1 MADRDEN
8 ITTRFK
14 ADITNLKAGITEAN
28 RHIKLANAEFKAAAS
43 GMDDWTKSADGIS
56 AKLESLDTVMS
67 EQKKVLSNLEK
78 QYELTVAAQGE
89 NSTAAE
95 NLEIK
100 IANQKATINK
110 TAREIDKFN
119 NELDSL
125 QNAEQDAERA
135 SGDLEDGLND
145 LGDAAEDSKDGF
157 TVMKGA
163 LSDLVSD
170 AIGSAISG
178 VKDFV
183 GQLWEL
189 PEATKEFR
197 SVFGAMQQSASDSV
211 IGVEGAT
218 DAYEQFFAIAGDEG
232 QAAEATSHIAGLV
245 NEQGNL
251 QGALDGVI
259 GAWVEYGDSI
269 TIEGLAEAADETAKT
284 GTVTGQFADALNW
297 AGESEDEFN
306 ERLGKLNS
314 KQERQKLIIETL
326 NQLYGENANK
336 YRENNESLV
345 DANLANLKLL
355 ESQSKL
361 AEAVEPFTALLTNM
375 KAEAL
380 DAITPAI
387 EILSEKLQSVA
398 NFITENIG
406 TLGPIITGVAT
417 SFGVLAAALMI
428 SNIITAVQKAFSLLN
443 LTLLANPFVLIAAAV
458 TGLVA
463 GLVHLWNTNEDF
475 RNAVKGIWEDIKQ
488 TFINALDTI
497 KGAWSTVKD
506 FFANVAEGIKTV
518 FVAIPAWFKQKFSDA
533 KAKIVEAFSDIKEK
547 FNTILEKIKSVFSVD
562 ALKEAGKH
570 LLTGLWNGISNKVA
584 WLKSK
589 VKGVVDKIKGWFTGK
604 DGFDEHSPSKWSEK
618 VSKYV
623 MDGLGKGFVFDMQ
636 PVKKVVE
643 NIKTTV
649 ESSKES
655 ISNMRNTAAGIRS
668 DSSAAQAAGKNVTY
682 NFYQTNNSPKALSR
696 LSIYRQTKNLLAMK
710 GAQ

>member
-1 MADRDEN
+1 
-8 ITTRFK
+8 
-14 ADITNLKAGITEAN
+14 
-28 RHIKLANAEFKAAAS
+28 
-43 GMDDWTKSADGIS
+43 
-56 AKLESLDTVMS
+56 
-67 EQKKVLSNLEK
+67 
-78 QYELTVAAQGE
+78 
-89 NSTAAE
+89 
-95 NLEIK
+95 
-100 IANQKATINK
+100 
-110 TAREIDKFN
+110 
-119 NELDSL
+119 
-125 QNAEQDAERA
+125 
-135 SGDLEDGLND
+135 
-145 LGDAAEDSKDGF
+145 
-157 TVMKGA
+157 
-163 LSDLVSD
+163 
-170 AIGSAISG
+170 
-178 VKDFV
+178 
-183 GQLWEL
+183 
-189 PEATKEFR
+189 
-197 SVFGAMQQSASDSV
+197 
-211 IGVEGAT
+211 
-218 DAYEQFFAIAGDEG
+218 
-232 QAAEATSHIAGLV
+232 
-245 NEQGNL
+245 
-251 QGALDGVI
+251 
-259 GAWVEYGDSI
+259 
-269 TIEGLAEAADETAKT
+269 
-284 GTVTGQFADALNW
+284 
-297 AGESEDEFN
+297 
-306 ERLGKLNS
+306 
-314 KQERQKLIIETL
+314 
-326 NQLYGENANK
+326 
-336 YRENNESLV
+336 
-345 DANLANLKLL
+345 
-355 ESQSKL
+355 
-361 AEAVEPFTALLTNM
+361 
-375 KAEAL
+375 
-380 DAITPAI
+380 
-387 EILSEKLQSVA
+387 
-398 NFITENIG
+398 
-406 TLGPIITGVAT
+406 
-417 SFGVLAAALMI
+417 MI

-547 FNTILEKIKSVFSVD
+547 FNTVLEKIKSVFSVD

-668 DSSAAQAAGKNVTY
+668 DSSAAPAAGKNVTY